1 MSQRAYGKQ
10 QAPHP
15 AASVKR
21 LNDKWRLVPSYLK
34 VRGLVRQHID
44 SFDNFLRVE
53 MQKIVI
59 ANREVKSTADG
70 KTVISYNDIRVG
82 LPNAEMGYEQIREIV
97 PNQCRLQ
104 DMTYSAPVYVDIMY
118 RKGQVMAPK
127 SNVCIGRIPI
137 MLKSCRCILRGKSEK
152 ELAQLKECPLDPGG
166 YFIVKGQEKVVLI
179 HEQLSKNRVIVEV
192 DGKGYISSTVM
203 SSTHERKSR
212 CSVILKNGRLYM
224 KQNTLGDEVSIII
237 LLKALGVESDAEI
250 VSLIAGADHR
260 IGSLLTA
267 SFQEAHEMD
276 IFSSSQANVYIGQR
290 IKSLKARSARRRW
303 SRDRP
308 PEDESREVLATV
320 VLPHIP
326 SPSYNFRQKAVYVAY
341 MARMA
346 LTAKLDKHR
355 LDDKDY
361 YGNKRLELAG
371 QLISL
376 LFEDLFK
383 RFNTEIQRQ
392 ADAVL
397 TKVNRAAEF
406 DTLKLIR
413 QDTITNGFVQ
423 MISTGNWSLKRF
435 RMDRQGVTQQLSR
448 LSYMSCLGHMSRVTS
463 QFEKTRKVS
472 GPRSLQSSQWGM
484 LCPSDTP
491 EGESCG
497 LVKNLALLTHVT
509 ADEEE
514 SCVADLCYALGVV
527 DACELSGEELYG
539 DENYIVFL
547 NGRILGAHRYPVKF
561 QSDLKILRRA
571 RKFGKYISIHLHSL
585 HRCIYI
591 ASDAGRVCRPLI
603 IVENG
608 KPKLESKHLKQIQDP
623 TDPAEFWEL
632 VNLGLVEFIDVN
644 EENNCLVALDER
656 YVTDGH
662 THMEIDPMTI
672 LGTVAGLIPFPH
684 HNQSPRNTYQ
694 CARGKQAIGTIGY
707 NQMNRLDTL
716 LYLMTYPMKPLVTTR
731 VLDLVSFNKL
741 PAGQNAIIAVMSYSG
756 YDIEDAL
763 VLNKSSVERGYGR
776 CMVMKKFATT
786 VRRYA
791 NNTRDRVREM
801 AEGDGA
807 WSGKHPSFFNKLG
820 AIEEDGICGVGCKV
834 SPSVVLVRKE
844 TPKNT
849 IDGGI
854 PVNGTAEPDIEYQA
868 ADLVYKAPVG
878 MEGVVDK
885 VLITSNQDETTII
898 KCLIRQMRTPE
909 LGDKFSSR
917 HGQKGVCGIIVPQ
930 EDLPFSDRGLYPDMI
945 MNPHGFPSRM
955 TVAKMIELLA
965 SKASVLCGER
975 MYGTAFGEDPD
986 GNDHSG
992 AVSVDYCSSILIN
1005 NGYNYAGKDLLYSG
1019 ITGEPM
1025 NAYIFMGP
1033 VYYQK
1038 LKHMVLDKMHARPRG
1053 PRAVLTRQP
1062 TEGRARDGGL
1072 RLGEM
1077 ERDCLIGYGAS
1088 SLLLER
1094 LMVSSDVYDATVCQS
1109 CGLLA
1114 YPGKCN
1120 YCENVG
1126 VDYELTTLKLPYAAK
1141 LLFQELQ
1148 AMNIVPKVSMTNC

>member
-1 MSQRAYGKQ
+1 MPFSGKNSSTST
-10 QAPHP
+10 ARHP
-15 AASVKR
+15 GASVKR
-21 LNDKWRLVPSYLK
+21 LTDKWRLVPSYLR

-44 SFDNFLRVE
+44 SFDNFIRVE
-53 MQKIVI
+53 MNKII
-59 ANREVKSTADG
+59 AANAEVKSTADG
-70 KTVISYNDIRVG
+70 KTVIAYDAIRVG
-82 LPNAEMGYEQIREIV
+82 LPNAEMGYEQV
-97 PNQCRLQ
+97 KATQPNQCRLQ
-104 DMTYSAPVYVDIMY
+104 DMTYSAPVYVDIRY
-118 RKGQVMAPK
+118 RKGQTMTPK
-127 SNVCIGRIPI
+127 TGVCIGRIPI

-152 ELAQLKECPLDPGG
+152 ELAQLRECPLDPGG

-192 DGKGYISSTVM
+192 DGKGFISSTVM

-212 CSVILKNGRLYM
+212 CSVILKNGKLYM
-224 KQNTLGDEVSIII
+224 KQNTLGEEVSIII

-250 VSLIAGADHR
+250 VSLIAGSDSKIA
-260 IGSLLTA
+260 SLLTP
-267 SFQEAHEMD
+267 SFQEAHELD
-276 IFSSSQANVYIGQR
+276 IYSSSQANHFIGQR
-290 IKSLKARSARRRW
+290 IKSMKARSTRRRGW
-303 SRDRP
+303 GRDRA
-308 PEDESREVLATV
+308 PEDESREVLASV

-326 SPSYNFRQKAVYVAY
+326 SPSYNFSQKAVYVAY
-341 MARMA
+341 MTRMA
-346 LTAKLDKHR
+346 LSAKLDKKR

-371 QLISL
+371 QLVSL

-383 RFNTEIQRQ
+383 RFNSEIQRQ
-392 ADAVL
+392 ADAIL

-406 DTLKLIR
+406 DASKLIR
-413 QDTITNGFVQ
+413 QDTISNGFVQ

-448 LSYMSCLGHMSRVTS
+448 LSYISCLGHMSRITS

-514 SCVADLCYALGVV
+514 DQVADVAYALGVV
-527 DACELSGEELYG
+527 DACELSGEELYAE
-539 DENYIVFL
+539 ENYMVFL
-547 NGRILGAHRYPVKF
+547 NGRILGAHRNPAKF
-561 QSDLKILRRA
+561 EKDLKMLRRA
-571 RKFGKYISIHLHSL
+571 RHFGRYISIHSHSL
-585 HRCIYI
+585 HRCVYI
-591 ASDAGRVCRPLI
+591 SSDAGRVCRPLI

-608 KPKLESKHLKQIQDP
+608 KPKLQMKHIQEIKDP
-623 TDPAEFWEL
+623 ADPAEFWNL
-632 VNLGLVEFIDVN
+632 VEEGVVEFIDVN
-644 EENNCLVALDER
+644 EENNCYIALDER
-656 YVTDGH
+656 YVTKEH

-694 CARGKQAIGTIGY
+694 CAMGKQAIGTIGY
-707 NQMNRLDTL
+707 NQYNRLDTL
-716 LYLMTYPMKPLVTTR
+716 LYLMVYPMKPLVTTR
-731 VLDLVSFNKL
+731 VLDLVNFDKL

-763 VLNKSSVERGYGR
+763 VLNKASIDRGYGR

-786 VRRYA
+786 IRRYA
-791 NNTRDRVREM
+791 NHTRDRIREM
-801 AEGDGA
+801 AEGEGWPNSESSTGFDKFGA
-807 WSGKHPSFFNKLG
+807 M
-820 AIEEDGICGVGCKV
+820 EYDGICGAGMKV
-834 SPSVVLVRKE
+834 KPDQFLIRKD

-854 PVNGTAEPDIEYQA
+854 PAGGGASSDIEYQPA
-868 ADLVYKAPVG
+868 NLKYKAPVG
-878 MEGVVDK
+878 VSGVVDK
-885 VLITSNQDETTII
+885 VLLTQNPDTETTII
-898 KCLIRQMRTPE
+898 KILVRQMRIPE

-930 EDLPFSDRGLYPDMI
+930 EDLPFSDSGLCPDMI

-955 TVAKMIELLA
+955 TVAKMIELVA
-965 SKASVLCGER
+965 SKASVLSGER
-975 MYGTAFGEDPD
+975 MYGTAFGEDY
-986 GNDHSG
+986 GG
-992 AVSVDYCSSILIN
+992 AVTIDDCSKTLIDY
-1005 NGYNYAGKDLLYSG
+1005 GYNYAGKDMLYSG
-1019 ITGEPM
+1019 LTGEPLK
-1025 NAYIFMGP
+1025 AYIFMGP

-1062 TEGRARDGGL
+1062 TEGRAREGGL

-1088 SLLLER
+1088 SLLMER
-1094 LMVSSDVYDATVCQS
+1094 LMISSDLYNATVCQVS
-1109 CGLLA
+1109 NLILSLRVLFCFLEGLII
-1114 YPGKCN
+1114 N
-1120 YCENVG
+1120 
-1126 VDYELTTLKLPYAAK
+1126 TR
-1141 LLFQELQ
+1141 FF
-1148 AMNIVPKVSMTNC
+1148 